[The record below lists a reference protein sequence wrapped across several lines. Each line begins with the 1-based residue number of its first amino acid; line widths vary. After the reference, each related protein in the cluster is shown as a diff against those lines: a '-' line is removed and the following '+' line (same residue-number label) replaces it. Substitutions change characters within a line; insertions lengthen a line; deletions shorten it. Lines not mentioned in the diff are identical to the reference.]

1 MAKGIKPKKKSK
13 YDLTIKSNLSPDELF
28 KLAATTPVKKKDKK
42 K

>member
-13 YDLTIKSNLSPDELF
+13 YNLTIKSNISPDELF
-28 KLAATTPVKKKDKK
+28 KLAANTPIKKKDKK